1 MRLFFQELRTIMV
14 DLIELRNEIKDGRF
28 NVYIKREKV
37 YIEDSQNGECIM
49 ICDLKEVNKQK

>member
-1 MRLFFQELRTIMV
+1 MI
-14 DLIELRNEIKDGRF
+14 DLVELRNEIKDGTF

-49 ICDLKEVNKQK
+49 ICDLKEQNERK